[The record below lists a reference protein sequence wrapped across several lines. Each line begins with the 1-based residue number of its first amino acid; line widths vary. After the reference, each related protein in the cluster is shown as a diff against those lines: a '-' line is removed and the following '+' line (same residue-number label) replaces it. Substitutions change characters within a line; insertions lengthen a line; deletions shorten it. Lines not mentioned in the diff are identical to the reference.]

1 MKRSIDR
8 KKLWQIFSVYLLA
21 LIAAIIGGSGHH
33 AKSTAQAQGETPS
46 SATVNTAK

>member
-1 MKRSIDR
+1 MKRRIDR

-33 AKSTAQAQGETPS
+33 GKVAQAQNQTPPIS
-46 SATVNTAK
+46 VEK

>member
-1 MKRSIDR
+1 MNRRIDR

-33 AKSTAQAQGETPS
+33 GKSMDQAPS
-46 SATVNTAK
+46 ASTTEK